1 MPAGKKRNFP
11 SPGTHI
17 KCRTCEVSLICI
29 SGRRRFGE
37 RFWCDTC
44 RGVFYRDLNMVIRC
58 VVFRNKRGRYQR
70 TRRCPACT
78 DVRPEGHQYP
88 LDHRYEL
95 AGYDKNN
102 NALIYDPR
110 KKGHGRIVNG
120 ITHRDAQAW
129 KTGSRQ
135 LACTESDDALSVDTP
150 NSTRNP

>member
-11 SPGTHI
+11 PPGTHE
-17 KCRTCEVSLICI
+17 KCRVCEVSLICI

-44 RGVFYRDLNMVIRC
+44 RGVYYRDLDMVIRC

-70 TRRCPACT
+70 AGRCPACT
-78 DVRPEGHQYP
+78 AVRKEKHEDIYSR
-88 LDHRYEL
+88 HEL
-95 AGYDKNN
+95 AGYDKEGIT
-102 NALIYDPR
+102 LVYDPR

-135 LACTESDDALSVDTP
+135 LARAESADALSVDTP